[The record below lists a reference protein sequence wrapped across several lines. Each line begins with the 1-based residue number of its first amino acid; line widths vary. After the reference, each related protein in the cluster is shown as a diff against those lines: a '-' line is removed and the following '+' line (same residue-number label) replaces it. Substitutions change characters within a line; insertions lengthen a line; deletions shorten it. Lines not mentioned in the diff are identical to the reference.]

1 MLGYCHRCQIFLNA
15 GILSPLSVLTEEVPD
30 DQYVHVCL
38 GSSFCIMSRD
48 AIKESLVD
56 IFGSVEVNANLFY
69 NASFSQYA
77 IFKEWISLP
86 KEFYGRI
93 LLLLMTN
100 ALISHSL
107 WKPDIW

>member
-1 MLGYCHRCQIFLNA
+1 MLGYCHHCQIFLNA

-48 AIKESLVD
+48 AIKEYLVD

-69 NASFSQYA
+69 SGSFSQYCHLQRMD
-77 IFKEWISLP
+77 LP
-86 KEFYGRI
+86 AKRI
-93 LLLLMTN
+93 L
-100 ALISHSL
+100 
-107 WKPDIW
+107 WKDITSIDD